1 MGAEGRRTV
10 KDGKRKRKETNG
22 RERKGR
28 VRKGV
33 QVATMGEGLKERKE
47 KRKAGREEQ
56 NKGKSK
62 ANKRKNDGSK
72 EWLKE

>member
-47 KRKAGREEQ
+47 GKKKGGKGGTKQGQEQ
-56 NKGKSK
+56 GEQ
-62 ANKRKNDGSK
+62 AK
-72 EWLKE
+72 E